1 MVDSSGTQLATAS
14 LDDEVLREDR
24 LADPYPY
31 FKVLREHDPVYWN
44 QRYRTWFIHKHAD
57 VMDALRNPAFS
68 SDRVRPVYE
77 DRLSPEQ
84 REARWPTF
92 EVLRHWMVFLDPPEH
107 TRLRKVVQPAFTP
120 KAIAAMRPRVE
131 EVVRDTLAEL
141 EGRESFDF
149 VRDLAYPIPAIVIA
163 EMIGVPAEERDLFKS
178 WSDDILTLVFGA
190 EGQKDRRQLAQQG
203 LVELTDY
210 LRAMITDVRRNPG
223 DNLISRIVTAED
235 VTPPLSDEEIIATLA
250 LLVFGGHETSTN
262 FIANGVRQL
271 LLHPDQL
278 RLLRE
283 NPDKV
288 GVAGEEILRF
298 DGPSRMEA
306 RLLVQDVEMRGKTL
320 RAGDNVLLV
329 QSSANRDEDVFEHAD
344 SLDVT
349 RHPNPHVGFGHGLH
363 HCLGNFLARL
373 EGQVAFVEVFN
384 RMPDLALGDIPEVWH
399 PTMMSRGMKSM
410 PVVRTGTV
418 A

>member
-1 MVDSSGTQLATAS
+1 VADFSGSQLAE
-14 LDDEVLREDR
+14 LVVDDEVLREDR

-31 FKVLREHDPVYWN
+31 FKVLREQDPVHWN
-44 QRYRTWFIHKHAD
+44 GRYRTWFIHKHAD
-57 VMDALRNPAFS
+57 VIGALREPAFS
-68 SDRVRPVYE
+68 SDRVRPVFE
-77 DRLSPEQ
+77 DRLTPEQ
-84 REARWPTF
+84 REARKPTF
-92 EVLRHWMVFLDPPEH
+92 DVLKHWMVFLDPPEH
-107 TRLRKVVQPAFTP
+107 TRLRKLVQPAFTP
-120 KAIAAMRPRVE
+120 RSIARMRPRVE
-131 EVVRDTLAEL
+131 EVVRATLAEL
-141 EGRESFDF
+141 ADRETFDF

-163 EMIGVPAEERDLFKS
+163 ELIGVPAEERDLFKK

-190 EGQKDRRQLAQQG
+190 EGQADRRDLAQKG

-210 LRAMITDVRRNPG
+210 LRAMIQRVRRSPG
-223 DNLISRIVTAED
+223 DNIISAIVGAQD
-235 VTPPLSDEEIIATLA
+235 VDPPLSDDEIISTVA

-278 RLLRE
+278 ALLRA

-288 GVAGEEILRF
+288 AVAGEEILRF

-306 RLLVQDVEMRGKTL
+306 RLLVNDVELRGKKL
-320 RAGDNVLLV
+320 RAGENVLLV
-329 QSSANRDEDVFEHAD
+329 QSSANRDAEVFEEPD

-373 EGQVAFVEVFN
+373 EGQVAFIEVFDAF
-384 RMPDLALGDIPEVWH
+384 PDLALAGEPEVWH
-399 PTMMSRGMKSM
+399 PTMMSRGMKSL
-410 PVVRTGTV
+410 PVVRSG
-418 A
+418 ADR